1 MDPCQCVVSKTLF
14 FQHTPHYPFPF
25 YNSLPECCFSFR
37 FFFFQK
43 SFPCFLSPQSLA
55 DLTLTAPTP
64 TTFQMASLARFPK
77 HPTLHKRF
85 VRFVLPFSFPP
96 TNQTLNL
103 KKKNAELFLFE
114 FFDSPSRKLIKRV
127 KVSRIILFHDNR
139 ETKKKQWKKTKQKQC
154 EEARSIR
161 KLHIPRSTHIRVLSK
176 IMQRNGLFKNHT
188 HSNRNPKSSF
198 KQLTKRAVYCSHFI
212 YKDIQQ
218 KKVAMN
224 RQNVKT

>member
-1 MDPCQCVVSKTLF
+1 MDPCQCEVSKTLF
-14 FQHTPHYPFPF
+14 FQQTPHFPFPF

-37 FFFFQK
+37 FFSLPKEFSLF
-43 SFPCFLSPQSLA
+43 PQSTIPGRLNPGCTHTHN
-55 DLTLTAPTP
+55 L
-64 TTFQMASLARFPK
+64 QMASLARFPK

-85 VRFVLPFSFPP
+85 VRFVLPFIFPP

-103 KKKNAELFLFE
+103 KKKKAELFLFE

-188 HSNRNPKSSF
+188 HSNSNPKSSF
-198 KQLTKRAVYCSHFI
+198 KQLTKRSVYCSHFI